1 MLVLLSAYVLPT
13 LDAYNGFD
21 KIINRR
27 KIMEEAKLAQFKGKK
42 YLNLET
48 FRKNGQGVPTPV
60 WFAEHQDVLY
70 VRTEEGSGKV
80 KRLRN
85 NGRARVAPC
94 NVGGDVLGEWVDSR
108 ASLVT
113 DKAMTEQVNHLFNRK
128 YGFTKTVFELTT
140 LLRKTKWTTI
150 AIELS

>member
-1 MLVLLSAYVLPT
+1 
-13 LDAYNGFD
+13 
-21 KIINRR
+21 
-27 KIMEEAKLAQFKGKK
+27 MEESKLAQFNDQK

-60 WFAEHQDVLY
+60 WFAEHRGMLY
-70 VRTEEGSGKV
+70 VRTEDGSGKV

-85 NGRARVAPC
+85 NGHTRVAPC
-94 NVGGDVLGEWVDSR
+94 TVGGSVLGEWVEAQ

-113 DKAMTEQVNHLFNRK
+113 DKSLADQVNHVFNRK
-128 YGFTKTVFELTT
+128 YGFSKKVFDFTNF
-140 LLRKTKWTTI
+140 LRKTKWTTI